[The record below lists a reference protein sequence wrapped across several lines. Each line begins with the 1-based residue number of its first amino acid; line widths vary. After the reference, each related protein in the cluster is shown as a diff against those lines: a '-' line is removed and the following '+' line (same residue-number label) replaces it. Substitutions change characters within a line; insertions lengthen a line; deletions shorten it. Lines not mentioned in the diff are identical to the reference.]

1 MLQPL
6 LLALAG
12 PAPLVAD
19 APPAP
24 ASPASA
30 PAEKPTP
37 PPVVDALRARPAPP
51 PTRPAPRQ
59 KLLALTLSAGVQ
71 YNSNIGVDD
80 ADFQVRKG
88 DGSAL
93 LGAGVTLTPVATRRT
108 TLRFSYSYDDA
119 RNFNLTDYDLAI
131 HAAGAG
137 FARRFGK
144 LNAAVDYQYSHVIL
158 GDDAYLDMH
167 LVSPS
172 LSAFATRNLFLRGAF
187 TWLRKDFVTAN
198 RLDARTAML
207 GADAYRFFARR
218 KGYVALGVRGD
229 DERTTGP
236 EFAFRAIQASVR
248 AQVPLRPLGK
258 DARVRLGY
266 AWQLRDYT
274 AITPSI
280 GARRH
285 ETRSTLN
292 AALDVPLSPHL
303 TLRPTARYIDRRSN
317 VELYRYKEKSA
328 SLALAWKL

>member
-1 MLQPL
+1 MVD
-6 LLALAG
+6 ALRQR
-12 PAPLVAD
+12 
-19 APPAP
+19 
-24 ASPASA
+24 
-30 PAEKPTP
+30 PTP
-37 PPVVDALRARPAPP
+37 PPARPGN
-51 PTRPAPRQ
+51 RQ

-71 YNSNIGVDD
+71 YNNNIGVDD

-108 TLRFSYSYDDA
+108 TLRFSYTYDEA
-119 RNFNLTDYDLAI
+119 RNFNLTDFDLTI

-144 LNAAVDYQYSHVIL
+144 INAAVDYQYSHVIL
-158 GDDAYLDMH
+158 GDAAYLDMH

-172 LSAFATRNLFLRGAF
+172 LSAFATKNLFLRGAF

-207 GADAYRFFARR
+207 GVDAYRFFAKR
-218 KGYVALGVRGD
+218 KGYIALGLRGD

-236 EFAFRAIQASVR
+236 EFAFRALQASVR
-248 AQVPLRPLGK
+248 VQVPVRLLGK
-258 DARVRLGY
+258 DARARVGY
-266 AWQLRDYT
+266 AWQVRDYT

-280 GARRH
+280 GSERH

-292 AALDVPLSPHL
+292 AALDFPLSAHF
-303 TLRPTARYIDRRSN
+303 TLRPIARYVDRRSN
-317 VELYRYKEKSA
+317 VDLYRYKEKMA
-328 SLALAWKL
+328 SLALVWKL